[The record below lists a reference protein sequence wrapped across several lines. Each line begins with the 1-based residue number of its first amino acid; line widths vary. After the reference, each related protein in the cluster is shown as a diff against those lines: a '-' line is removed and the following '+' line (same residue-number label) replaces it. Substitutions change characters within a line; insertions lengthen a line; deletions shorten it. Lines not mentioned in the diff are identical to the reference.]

1 MEQVIETLA
10 IEMENIGNEKG
21 KHCQYRW
28 KTLSME
34 KAMTWD
40 SYHIHQY
47 QQSDQTLRVQGRG
60 GRKLPWRR
68 LSQSTQV
75 RDIITNE
82 QVFSLLLITY
92 QNQPAMTM

>member
-1 MEQVIETLA
+1 MFLQDVLGMSEWPSGVIVDPHTMEQVIETLA

-47 QQSDQTLRVQGRG
+47 QQSDQTLRVQG
-60 GRKLPWRR
+60 
-68 LSQSTQV
+68 
-75 RDIITNE
+75 
-82 QVFSLLLITY
+82 
-92 QNQPAMTM
+92 